1 MVDKLSKTLDPIR
14 TGPATGT
21 ALGEAQ
27 AQFDRVANRL
37 RLDPATTALL
47 RTPMRE
53 HHFVIP
59 VRMDDGTSQ
68 MFRGIRVQHNDA
80 RGPYKGGIRFHPA
93 TTVDD
98 VRALAMLMTW
108 NAPSRTCR
116 SAGRRG
122 RSFAIRVAEPGRAG
136 ATL

>member
-1 MVDKLSKTLDPIR
+1 MVDKLSKALDPIR

-68 MFRGIRVQHNDA
+68 
-80 RGPYKGGIRFHPA
+80 
-93 TTVDD
+93 
-98 VRALAMLMTW
+98 
-108 NAPSRTCR
+108 NA
-116 SAGRRG
+116 AYLI
-122 RSFAIRVAEPGRAG
+122 AIERVARACHERG
-136 ATL
+136 WV

>member
-1 MVDKLSKTLDPIR
+1 MKRDTVVDKLSKTLDLLR
-14 TGPATGT
+14 TGAATRT
-21 ALGEAQ
+21 AFGEAQ

-47 RTPMRE
+47 RTPMHE

-98 VRALAMLMTW
+98 VRALAMLMTC
-108 NAPSRTCR
+108 AR
-116 SAGRRG
+116 S
-122 RSFAIRVAEPGRAG
+122 
-136 ATL
+136 

>member
-1 MVDKLSKTLDPIR
+1 MDKLSKTWDPLR
-14 TGPATGT
+14 TGPATRT
-21 ALGEAQ
+21 ALGEAE
-27 AQFDRVANRL
+27 AHFDRVANRL

-47 RTPMRE
+47 RAPMRE
-53 HHFVIP
+53 HRFVLP

-68 MFRGIRVQHNDA
+68 MVRGIRVQHNDA

-108 NAPSRTCR
+108 A
-116 SAGRRG
+116 
-122 RSFAIRVAEPGRAG
+122 
-136 ATL
+136 